1 MFNLSE
7 NLKNL
12 RVSRGFTQEQS
23 AELLGV
29 SKQSVSRWEN
39 GVTYPDITLLPALAS
54 FYETTVDDLLG
65 NGQEETAK
73 EKDLYF
79 QKRQQAHNK
88 GDLREAYDLSQ
99 QLYDRFPNDRAVL
112 NCVMRD
118 SYLMGLHNMDD
129 KRQAYLER
137 SVAVSRRFLLLTE
150 DMEERCRAIGNIA
163 VCCKLLHDYE
173 QALEWLNKLP
183 SMWSAIENTALSIYD
198 RETLKDD
205 IPCSLDA
212 VLHLLDRLIYASLDD
227 RPQAEQLAILQ
238 KIPALYELLFER
250 GDYAYYYAFLAKTY
264 LKIAALSG
272 DDAATEMMVCAQRCA
287 EKYDRQTDSRHT
299 SLLFRDQPITPSEW
313 TKSFRGTMTEWLA
326 DSIDQDERL
335 KRLRQ
340 KA

>member
-7 NLKNL
+7 NLKAL
-12 RVSRGFTQEQS
+12 RVSRGLTQVQA

-39 GVTYPDITLLPALAS
+39 GVTCPDITLLPALAS
-54 FYETTVDDLLG
+54 LYETTVDGLLG
-65 NGQEETAK
+65 SGWEGTAK

-79 QKRQQAHNK
+79 QKRQHAHHEGN
-88 GDLREAYDLSQ
+88 LREAYEISQ

-118 SYLMGLHNMDD
+118 SYLMGLNDTDGRM
-129 KRQAYLER
+129 QSYLER

-150 DMEERCRAIGNIA
+150 DMEERCRAIGNVA
-163 VCCKLLHDYE
+163 VCYKLLGDYE

-183 SMWSAIENTALSIYD
+183 SMWSVIENTSLSVYD
-198 RETLKDD
+198 QETLKDAV
-205 IPCSLDA
+205 PCSLDA
-212 VLHLLDRLIYASLDD
+212 VLQLLDRLINASIDG

-238 KIPALYELLFER
+238 KLPALYELLFEQ
-250 GDYAYYYAFLAKTY
+250 GDYAYYNAPLSRTY

-272 DDAATEMMVCAQRCA
+272 DAAATEMLERTQKCA
-287 EKYDRQTDSRHT
+287 ENYDRQTDGRHT
-299 SLLFRDQPITPSEW
+299 SLLFRNHPITPSEW
-313 TKSFRGTMTEWLA
+313 TKASRKTRTELVA
-326 DSIDQDERL
+326 DSISRDDRL
-335 KRLRQ
+335 KRLAQ